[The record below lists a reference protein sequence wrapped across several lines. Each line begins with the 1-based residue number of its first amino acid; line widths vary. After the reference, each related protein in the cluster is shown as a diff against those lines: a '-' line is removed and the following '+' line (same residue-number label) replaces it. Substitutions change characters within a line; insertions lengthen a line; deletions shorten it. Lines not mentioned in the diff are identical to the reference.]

1 MACRSDVVWW
11 PGGEATVHRG
21 VRDGAGRV
29 WVAFRRL
36 DGGALPFGAWLAAAD
51 VLRLARRLG
60 GCFVR
65 FSGGGR
71 EERVFARC
79 LRRVEVGHHG

>member
-1 MACRSDVVWW
+1 
-11 PGGEATVHRG
+11 
-21 VRDGAGRV
+21 
-29 WVAFRRL
+29 L